1 MKFAAQYKAIVIQL
15 QRAFR
20 KKRFR
25 RLVME
30 WVAKRRKQAILIQR
44 VWRGIENHNSML
56 KFLIKR
62 RDARLTI

>member
-1 MKFAAQYKAIVIQL
+1 MKFAAQYKVIVIQL

-62 RDARLTI
+62 RDARLKI